1 MPKTESIELP
11 EVEWIVQE
19 NIFIK
24 QMLMEKAGTFVPQH
38 SHKYSHAS
46 MLACGSVRVWKDDV
60 LHGDFK
66 APIPISIAA
75 GCKHT
80 FMSLESNTVIYCI
93 HSLDESEDPEIDDHA
108 VKVSESVIE
117 EGILCL
123 GQQQQQ

>member
-1 MPKTESIELP
+1 MIEPIELP
-11 EVEWIVQE
+11 DVEWIVQD

-24 QMLMEKAGTFVPQH
+24 QMLLARAGTFVPQH

-46 MLACGSVRVWKDDV
+46 MLASGSVRVWKDDV

-66 APIPISIAA
+66 APIPISIDA

-80 FMSLESNTVIYCI
+80 FMSLEPNTVIYCI
-93 HSLDESEDPEIDDHA
+93 HRVGESGEPDIEDHA
-108 VKVSESVIE
+108 VKVSESIIE
-117 EGILCL
+117 EGVTCL

>member
-1 MPKTESIELP
+1 MSKTESIDIP
-11 EVEWIVQE
+11 DVEWIVQE

-24 QMLMEKAGTFVPQH
+24 QMFMEKSGTFVPQH

-46 MLACGSVRVWKDDV
+46 LLACGSVRVWKDDI
-60 LHGDFK
+60 LHGDFI

-80 FMSLESNTVIYCI
+80 FMSLEPNTVIYCI
-93 HSLDESEDPEIDDHA
+93 HHLDESEAPEIDEHA
-108 VKVSESVIE
+108 VVVSGSVIE